1 MPLVTS
7 QILKTVDFIKIQKSR
22 CLKNKTLLKKKKN
35 YLFASIT
42 HQGLLYGKN
51 SFVVE
56 VTFKPMLTFKF
67 HFIFYFY
74 LLKSSI

>member
-1 MPLVTS
+1 MS
-7 QILKTVDFIKIQKSR
+7 QEQNIIK
-22 CLKNKTLLKKKKN
+22 KKKKN
-35 YLFASIT
+35 ASIT

-74 LLKSSI
+74 LFKSSI